1 MKLRAKVVQRE
12 TYVTHGLLSPNVEF
26 ELSRL
31 IEKEV
36 HYHQKVEDEKL
47 TLERQP
53 DFNLVACFT
62 VLDPLKYGY
71 IEFDQLY
78 RFMKKVN
85 PQVN

>member
-1 MKLRAKVVQRE
+1 
-12 TYVTHGLLSPNVEF
+12 
-26 ELSRL
+26 
-31 IEKEV
+31 V

-71 IEFDQLY
+71 IDFDQLY